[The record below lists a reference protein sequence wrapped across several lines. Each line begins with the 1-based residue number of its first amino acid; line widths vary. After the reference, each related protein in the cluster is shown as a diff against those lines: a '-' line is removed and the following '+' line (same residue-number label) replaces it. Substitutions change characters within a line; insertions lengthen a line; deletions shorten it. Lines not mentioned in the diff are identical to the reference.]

1 MERAAL
7 LWATRG
13 QRAMTEAKT
22 KFRCAIYTR
31 KSTDEGL
38 EQNFNSLDAQ
48 RAACEA
54 YILSQ
59 AGEGWECLPAL
70 YDDGGWS
77 GGNMERPALKRL
89 LDEISKG
96 QVDIVVVYKVDRLT
110 RSLTDFA
117 RIVET
122 FDNNKASF
130 VSVTQ
135 AFNTTNSM
143 GRLTLNVLLS
153 FAQFER
159 EVTGE
164 RIRDKIAASMARG
177 IWMGGSIPKG
187 YDLGDRRLDV
197 NPIEAEQVRYIFKRY
212 LELNSLVS
220 LAKDLD
226 QNSIRSK
233 RWTARNG
240 KERGGYLYGPSG
252 LSYLLRNRIYLGEI
266 THKDRS
272 YPGEHDAIIDT
283 DLFQQVQGRLA
294 LNHHKFVNRQTRSA
308 ACPLHNKI
316 FDAQG
321 KPMRPSFGYGR
332 GKKIYRY
339 YVSDSL
345 LPLGRL
351 KAGSTTPLGD
361 RLSAERTERFLQSQ
375 LASLLPPSGPEPEI
389 FGAIKRVTFSAT
401 MLTVIL
407 DIEVLIEPN
416 ACRDTLLDKAQQ
428 IDPAAK
434 IDNDDLVLSL
444 DARPLRRGKSVRS
457 TDCFLDAPEQRRVL
471 AELVRTSH
479 RKLTELNA
487 SPLHPEMHEHM
498 STPINEWTRERIAI
512 GLLAPD
518 IQRALLTGKA
528 PLGLDPE
535 KLLSRDMPLDWE
547 GQRKFL
553 GMKHA
558 A

>member
-1 MERAAL
+1 
-7 LWATRG
+7 
-13 QRAMTEAKT
+13 MTEAKT
-22 KFRCAIYTR
+22 RFRCAIYTR

-54 YILSQ
+54 YIQSQ
-59 AGEGWECLPAL
+59 AGEGWECLPQV

-89 LDEISKG
+89 LAEISKG

-197 NPIEAEQVRYIFKRY
+197 NPIEAEQIRYIFKRY

-226 QNSIRSK
+226 QNNIRSK
-233 RWTARNG
+233 RWTARSG

-266 THKDRS
+266 R
-272 YPGEHDAIIDT
+272 I
-283 DLFQQVQGRLA
+283 
-294 LNHHKFVNRQTRSA
+294 
-308 ACPLHNKI
+308 
-316 FDAQG
+316 
-321 KPMRPSFGYGR
+321 
-332 GKKIYRY
+332 
-339 YVSDSL
+339 SL
-345 LPLGRL
+345 I
-351 KAGSTTPLGD
+351 
-361 RLSAERTERFLQSQ
+361 
-375 LASLLPPSGPEPEI
+375 LASMMPSSTRTCSSKCRTVLPQTTSSLCKGERALQPARFTTKSL
-389 FGAIKRVTFSAT
+389 
-401 MLTVIL
+401 MLTGSQ
-407 DIEVLIEPN
+407 
-416 ACRDTLLDKAQQ
+416 C
-428 IDPAAK
+428 
-434 IDNDDLVLSL
+434 
-444 DARPLRRGKSVRS
+444 
-457 TDCFLDAPEQRRVL
+457 
-471 AELVRTSH
+471 
-479 RKLTELNA
+479 
-487 SPLHPEMHEHM
+487 
-498 STPINEWTRERIAI
+498 
-512 GLLAPD
+512 
-518 IQRALLTGKA
+518 
-528 PLGLDPE
+528 
-535 KLLSRDMPLDWE
+535 
-547 GQRKFL
+547 GQAL
-553 GMKHA
+553 GMGEVRRSIVIM
-558 A
+558 

>member
-1 MERAAL
+1 MERTAV
-7 LWATRG
+7 LWATWC

-54 YILSQ
+54 YIQSQ
-59 AGEGWECLPAL
+59 AGEGWECLPQV

-122 FDNNKASF
+122 FDNNNASF

-187 YDLGDRRLDV
+187 YDLGDRKLDV
-197 NPIEAEQVRYIFKRY
+197 NPVEAEQIRYIFKRY
-212 LELNSLVS
+212 LELNSLVA

-226 QNSIRSK
+226 QNNIRSK
-233 RWTARNG
+233 QWTARSG

-266 THKDRS
+266 THKDKS
-272 YPGEHDAIIDT
+272 YPGEHDGIIEA
-283 DLFQQVQGRLA
+283 DLFQQVQDRLA
-294 LNHHKFVNRQTRSA
+294 ANHHKFVNRQTRSA

-321 KPMRPSFGYGR
+321 KPMRPNFGYGR

-339 YVSDSL
+339 YVSETL

-361 RLSAERTERFLQSQ
+361 RLSAERTERFLQDR
-375 LASLLPPSGPEPEI
+375 LGSLKPDCPDFEI
-389 FGAIKRVTFSAT
+389 FEAIKNVMFSSNKLTVTFRVAA
-401 MLTVIL
+401 
-407 DIEVLIEPN
+407 LIGTN
-416 ACRDTLLDKAQQ
+416 ACEDTLLAKAQQ

-434 IDNDDLVLSL
+434 IDSDDLVLSL
-444 DARPLRRGKSVRS
+444 DARPVRRGKSVRS
-457 TDCFLDAPEQRRVL
+457 IDCVLDAPEQRRVL

-479 RKLTELNA
+479 RKLTELKA

-512 GLLAPD
+512 GLLAPV
-518 IQRALLTGKA
+518 IQKALLTGKA

-553 GMKHA
+553 GMRHA
-558 A
+558 T

>member
-1 MERAAL
+1 MERTAV
-7 LWATRG
+7 LWATWC

-54 YILSQ
+54 YIQSQ
-59 AGEGWECLPAL
+59 AGEGWECLPQV

-122 FDNNKASF
+122 FDNNNASF

-187 YDLGDRRLDV
+187 YDLGDRKLDV
-197 NPIEAEQVRYIFKRY
+197 NPVEAEQIRYIFKRY
-212 LELNSLVS
+212 LELNSLVA

-226 QNSIRSK
+226 QNNIRSK
-233 RWTARNG
+233 QWTARSG

-266 THKDRS
+266 THKDKS
-272 YPGEHDAIIDT
+272 YPGEHDGIIEA
-283 DLFQQVQGRLA
+283 DLFQQVQDRLA
-294 LNHHKFVNRQTRSA
+294 ANHHKFVNRPTRSA

-321 KPMRPSFGYGR
+321 KPMRPNFGYGR

-339 YVSDSL
+339 YVSETL

-361 RLSAERTERFLQSQ
+361 RLSAERTERFLQDR
-375 LASLLPPSGPEPEI
+375 LGSLKPDCPDFEI
-389 FGAIKRVTFSAT
+389 FEAIKNVMFSSNKLTVTFRVAA
-401 MLTVIL
+401 
-407 DIEVLIEPN
+407 LIGTN
-416 ACRDTLLDKAQQ
+416 ACEDTLLAKAQQ

-434 IDNDDLVLSL
+434 IDSDDLVLSL
-444 DARPLRRGKSVRS
+444 DARPVRRGKSVRS
-457 TDCFLDAPEQRRVL
+457 IDCVLDAPEQRRVL

-479 RKLTELNA
+479 RKLTELKA

-512 GLLAPD
+512 GLLAPV
-518 IQRALLTGKA
+518 IQKALLTGKA

-553 GMKHA
+553 GMRHA
-558 A
+558 T

>member
-1 MERAAL
+1 
-7 LWATRG
+7 
-13 QRAMTEAKT
+13 MTEAKT

-54 YILSQ
+54 YIQSQ
-59 AGEGWECLPAL
+59 AGEGWECLPQV

-89 LDEISKG
+89 LAEISKG

-122 FDNNKASF
+122 FDNNEASF

-164 RIRDKIAASMARG
+164 RIRDKIAASKARG
-177 IWMGGSIPKG
+177 IWMGGGIPKG
-187 YDLGDRRLDV
+187 YDLGDRKLDV

-212 LELNSLVS
+212 LELNSLIS

-226 QNSIRSK
+226 QNNIRSK
-233 RWTARNG
+233 RWTARSG
-240 KERGGYLYGPSG
+240 KERGGYLYDPSG
-252 LSYLLRNRIYLGEI
+252 LSYLLRNRIYLGQI
-266 THKDRS
+266 THKDKS
-272 YPGEHDAIIDT
+272 YPGEHDAIIET
-283 DLFQQVQGRLA
+283 DLFQQVQDRLA
-294 LNHHKFVNRQTRSA
+294 ANHHRFVNRRTRSA

-321 KPMRPSFGYGR
+321 RPMRPNFGYGR

-339 YVSDSL
+339 YVSDTL

-351 KAGSTTPLGD
+351 KAGSSTPLGD
-361 RLSAERTERFLQSQ
+361 RLSAERTERFLQDKLS
-375 LASLLPPSGPEPEI
+375 SLKPDGHDFEI
-389 FGAIKRVTFSAT
+389 FEAIERVMFSSNK
-401 MLTVIL
+401 LTVTL
-407 DIEVLIEPN
+407 RVAELIGTN
-416 ACRDTLLDKAQQ
+416 ACEDTLLAKAQQ

-434 IDNDDLVLSL
+434 IGDDDLLLSL
-444 DARPLRRGKSVRS
+444 DARPVRRGKSVRS
-457 TDCFLDAPEQRRVL
+457 IDCVLDAPEQRRVL

-518 IQRALLTGKA
+518 IQKALLTGKA
-528 PLGLDPE
+528 PLGLYPE

-553 GMKHA
+553 GMQHA
-558 A
+558 T

>member
-1 MERAAL
+1 
-7 LWATRG
+7 
-13 QRAMTEAKT
+13 
-22 KFRCAIYTR
+22 
-31 KSTDEGL
+31 
-38 EQNFNSLDAQ
+38 
-48 RAACEA
+48 
-54 YILSQ
+54 
-59 AGEGWECLPAL
+59 
-70 YDDGGWS
+70 
-77 GGNMERPALKRL
+77 
-89 LDEISKG
+89 
-96 QVDIVVVYKVDRLT
+96 VDIVVVYKVDRLT

-122 FDNNKASF
+122 FDNNEASF

-226 QNSIRSK
+226 QNNIRSK
-233 RWTARNG
+233 RWTARSG
-240 KERGGYLYGPSG
+240 KERGGYLYDSSG
-252 LSYLLRNRIYLGEI
+252 LSYLLRNRIYLGQI
-266 THKDRS
+266 THKDKS
-272 YPGEHDAIIDT
+272 YPGEHDAIIEA
-283 DLFQQVQGRLA
+283 DLFQQVQERLA
-294 LNHHKFVNRQTRSA
+294 ANHHKFVNRQTRSA

-321 KPMRPSFGYGR
+321 RPMRPNFGYGR

-339 YVSDSL
+339 YVSDTL

-351 KAGSTTPLGD
+351 KAGSSTPLGD
-361 RLSAERTERFLQSQ
+361 RLSAERTERFLLDRLS
-375 LASLLPPSGPEPEI
+375 SLKPDGPDFEI
-389 FGAIKRVTFSAT
+389 FEAIERVMFSSNK
-401 MLTVIL
+401 LTVTL
-407 DIEVLIEPN
+407 RVAELIGTN
-416 ACRDTLLDKAQQ
+416 ACEDTLLAKAQQ

-434 IDNDDLVLSL
+434 IGDDDLLLSL
-444 DARPLRRGKSVRS
+444 DARPVRRGKSVRS
-457 TDCFLDAPEQRRVL
+457 IDCVLDAPEQRRVL

-518 IQRALLTGKA
+518 IQKALLTGKA

-553 GMKHA
+553 GMLHRMHLLS
-558 A
+558 

>member
-1 MERAAL
+1 
-7 LWATRG
+7 
-13 QRAMTEAKT
+13 MTEAKT

-54 YILSQ
+54 YIQSQ
-59 AGEGWECLPAL
+59 AGKGWECRPQV

-89 LDEISKG
+89 LAEISKG

-122 FDNNKASF
+122 FDNNEASF

-164 RIRDKIAASMARG
+164 RIRDKIAASKARG
-177 IWMGGSIPKG
+177 IWMGGGIPKG
-187 YDLGDRRLDV
+187 YDLGDRKLDV

-212 LELNSLVS
+212 LELNSLIS

-226 QNSIRSK
+226 QNNIRSK
-233 RWTARNG
+233 RWTARSG
-240 KERGGYLYGPSG
+240 KERGGYLYDPSG
-252 LSYLLRNRIYLGEI
+252 LSYLLRNRIYLGQI
-266 THKDRS
+266 THKDKS
-272 YPGEHDAIIDT
+272 YPGEHDAIIET
-283 DLFQQVQGRLA
+283 DLFQQVQDRLA
-294 LNHHKFVNRQTRSA
+294 ANHHRFVNRRTRSA

-321 KPMRPSFGYGR
+321 RPMRPNFGYGR

-339 YVSDSL
+339 YVSDTL

-351 KAGSTTPLGD
+351 KAGSSTPLGD
-361 RLSAERTERFLQSQ
+361 RLSAERTERFLQDKLS
-375 LASLLPPSGPEPEI
+375 SLKPDGHDFEI
-389 FGAIKRVTFSAT
+389 FEAIERVMFSSNK
-401 MLTVIL
+401 LTVTL
-407 DIEVLIEPN
+407 RVAELIGTN
-416 ACRDTLLDKAQQ
+416 ACEDTLLAKAQQ

-434 IDNDDLVLSL
+434 IGDDDLLLSL
-444 DARPLRRGKSVRS
+444 DARPVRRGKSVRS
-457 TDCFLDAPEQRRVL
+457 IDCVLDAPEQRRVL

-518 IQRALLTGKA
+518 IQKALLTGKA
-528 PLGLDPE
+528 PLGLYPE

-553 GMKHA
+553 GMQHA
-558 A
+558 T

>member
-1 MERAAL
+1 
-7 LWATRG
+7 
-13 QRAMTEAKT
+13 MTEAKT

-59 AGEGWECLPAL
+59 AGEGWACLPEL

-77 GGNMERPALKRL
+77 GGNMERPALKTL
-89 LDEISKG
+89 LGEISKG

-117 RIVET
+117 RIVDT
-122 FDNNKASF
+122 FDQNKASF

-212 LELNSLVS
+212 LELNSLIS

-226 QNSIRSK
+226 QSHIRSK
-233 RWTARNG
+233 RWTARSG
-240 KERGGYLYGPSG
+240 KERGGYLYDPSG
-252 LSYLLRNRIYLGEI
+252 LSYLLRNRIYLGQI
-266 THKDRS
+266 THKDKS
-272 YPGEHDAIIDT
+272 YPGEHDAIIEA
-283 DLFQQVQGRLA
+283 DLFHQVQERLA
-294 LNHHKFVNRQTRSA
+294 ANHHKFVNRQTRSA

-316 FDAQG
+316 LDAQG
-321 KPMRPSFGYGR
+321 KPMRPNFGYGR

-339 YVSDSL
+339 YVSDTL

-361 RLSAERTERFLQSQ
+361 RLSAERTERFLQDR
-375 LASLLPPSGPEPEI
+375 LGGLKPDGPDFEI
-389 FGAIKRVTFSAT
+389 FEALTRVMFSSNK
-401 MLTVIL
+401 LTVTL
-407 DIEVLIEPN
+407 RVAALIEAN
-416 ACRDTLLDKAQQ
+416 ACEDTLLAKAQQ

-434 IDNDDLVLSL
+434 IDNDDLLLSL
-444 DARPLRRGKSVRS
+444 DARPVRRGKSVRS
-457 TDCFLDAPEQRRVL
+457 TDSFLDAPEQQRVL

-518 IQRALLTGKA
+518 IQKALLTGKA

-553 GMKHA
+553 GMRHA
-558 A
+558 T

>member
-1 MERAAL
+1 
-7 LWATRG
+7 
-13 QRAMTEAKT
+13 MTEAKT

-59 AGEGWECLPAL
+59 AGEGWECLPQV

-122 FDNNKASF
+122 FDNNNASF

-164 RIRDKIAASMARG
+164 RIRDKIASSMARG

-212 LELNSLVS
+212 LELNSLIS
-220 LAKDLD
+220 LAKNLD
-226 QNSIRSK
+226 QNNIRSK
-233 RWTARNG
+233 RWTARSG
-240 KERGGYLYGPSG
+240 KERGGYLYDPSG
-252 LSYLLRNRIYLGEI
+252 LSYLLRNRIYLGQI
-266 THKDRS
+266 THKDKS
-272 YPGEHDAIIDT
+272 FPGEHDAIVDA
-283 DLFQQVQGRLA
+283 DLFQQVQDRLA
-294 LNHHKFVNRQTRSA
+294 QNHHKFVNRQTRSA

-321 KPMRPSFGYGR
+321 KPMRPNFGYGR

-339 YVSDSL
+339 YVSDTL

-361 RLSAERTERFLQSQ
+361 RLSAERTERFLQDR
-375 LASLLPPSGPEPEI
+375 LGSLKPDGADFEI
-389 FGAIKRVTFSAT
+389 FEAIKRVMFSSKK
-401 MLTVIL
+401 LTVTLRISA
-407 DIEVLIEPN
+407 LIDTN
-416 ACRDTLLDKAQQ
+416 ACEDTLLAKAQE

-434 IDNDDLVLSL
+434 IDQEDLLLSL
-444 DARPLRRGKSVRS
+444 DARPVRRGKSVRS
-457 TDCFLDAPEQRRVL
+457 TDSFLDAPEQRRIL

-498 STPINEWTRERIAI
+498 STPVNEWTRERIAI

-518 IQRALLTGKA
+518 VQKALLTEKA
-528 PLGLDPE
+528 SLGLDPE

-547 GQRKFL
+547 GQRRFL
-553 GMKHA
+553 GINA
-558 A
+558 AT

>member
-1 MERAAL
+1 
-7 LWATRG
+7 
-13 QRAMTEAKT
+13 MTEAKT

-59 AGEGWECLPAL
+59 AGEGWECLPQL

-89 LDEISKG
+89 LTEISKG

-117 RIVET
+117 RIVDT
-122 FDNNKASF
+122 FDNNEASF

-164 RIRDKIAASMARG
+164 RIRDKIAASKARG
-177 IWMGGSIPKG
+177 IWMGGSIPVG

-197 NPIEAEQVRYIFKRY
+197 NPEEAEQVRHIFKRY
-212 LELNSLVS
+212 LELNSLIS
-220 LAKDLD
+220 LAQELD
-226 QNSIRSK
+226 RDNIRSK
-233 RWTARNG
+233 QWIARSG

-252 LSYLLRNRIYLGEI
+252 LSYLLRNRIYVGEI
-266 THKDRS
+266 THKDKS
-272 YPGEHDAIIDT
+272 FPGEHHGIIDA
-283 DLFQQVQGRLA
+283 DLFQQAQDRLA
-294 LNHHKFVNRQTRSA
+294 ANHHKFVHRQTRSA

-321 KPMRPSFGYGR
+321 QPMRPSFGYGR

-339 YVSDSL
+339 YVSDAL
-345 LPLGRL
+345 LPLGKL
-351 KAGSTTPLGD
+351 KAGGALPVGD
-361 RLSAERTERFLQSQ
+361 RLSAERTERFLQDRLGSF
-375 LASLLPPSGPEPEI
+375 LTPDSHDFNI
-389 FGAIKRVTFSAT
+389 FVAIKRVTFSSAT
-401 MLTVIL
+401 LTVTL
-407 DIEVLIEPN
+407 QVAALIDTN
-416 ACRDTLLDKAQQ
+416 ACEDALLAKAQQ
-428 IDPAAK
+428 IDPSAK
-434 IDNDDLVLSL
+434 IDHDDLVLSP
-444 DARPLRRGKSVRS
+444 DARTVRRGKSIRS
-457 TDCFLDAPEQRRVL
+457 TDSFLDAPEQRRVL

-498 STPINEWTRERIAI
+498 STPTNEWTRERIAI

-518 IQRALLTGKA
+518 IQKGLLTGKA
-528 PLGLDPE
+528 PLNLDPE
-535 KLLSRDMPLDWE
+535 KLRSRDMPLDWE

-553 GMKHA
+553 GMNQPA
-558 A
+558 

>member
-187 YDLGDRRLDV
+187 YDLGDRKLDV

-233 RWTARNG
+233 RWTARSG

-266 THKDRS
+266 THKDKS

-283 DLFQQVQGRLA
+283 DLFQQVQDRLA
-294 LNHHKFVNRQTRSA
+294 ANHHKFVQRQTRSA

-321 KPMRPSFGYGR
+321 QPMRPSFGYGR

-407 DIEVLIEPN
+407 DIAALIEPN
-416 ACRDTLLDKAQQ
+416 ACEDTLLAKAQR

-434 IDNDDLVLSL
+434 IDSDDLVLSL

-498 STPINEWTRERIAI
+498 STPINEWTRERVAI

-553 GMKHA
+553 GMNA
-558 A
+558 AT

>member
-1 MERAAL
+1 
-7 LWATRG
+7 
-13 QRAMTEAKT
+13 MTEAKT

-59 AGEGWECLPAL
+59 AGEGWECLPQV

-122 FDNNKASF
+122 FDNNEASF

-164 RIRDKIAASMARG
+164 RIRDKIAASKARG
-177 IWMGGSIPKG
+177 IWMGGGIPKG
-187 YDLGDRRLDV
+187 YDLGDRKLDV

-212 LELNSLVS
+212 LELNSLIS

-226 QNSIRSK
+226 QNNIRSK
-233 RWTARNG
+233 RWTARSG
-240 KERGGYLYGPSG
+240 KERGGYLYDPSG
-252 LSYLLRNRIYLGEI
+252 LSYLLRNRIYLGQI
-266 THKDRS
+266 THKDKS
-272 YPGEHDAIIDT
+272 YPGEHDAIIET
-283 DLFQQVQGRLA
+283 DLFQQVQDRLA
-294 LNHHKFVNRQTRSA
+294 ANHHRFVNRRTRSA

-321 KPMRPSFGYGR
+321 RPMRPNFGYGR

-339 YVSDSL
+339 YVSDTL

-351 KAGSTTPLGD
+351 KAGSSTPLGD
-361 RLSAERTERFLQSQ
+361 RLSAERTERFLQDKLS
-375 LASLLPPSGPEPEI
+375 SLKPDGHDFEI
-389 FGAIKRVTFSAT
+389 FEAIERVMFSSNK
-401 MLTVIL
+401 LTVTL
-407 DIEVLIEPN
+407 RVAELIGTN
-416 ACRDTLLDKAQQ
+416 ACEDTLLAKAQQ

-434 IDNDDLVLSL
+434 IGDDDLLLSL
-444 DARPLRRGKSVRS
+444 DARPVRRGKSVRS
-457 TDCFLDAPEQRRVL
+457 IDCVLDAPEQRRVL

-518 IQRALLTGKA
+518 IQKALLTGKA
-528 PLGLDPE
+528 PLGLYPE

-553 GMKHA
+553 GMQHA
-558 A
+558 T

>member
-1 MERAAL
+1 
-7 LWATRG
+7 
-13 QRAMTEAKT
+13 MTEAKT
-22 KFRCAIYTR
+22 KLRCAIYTR

-59 AGEGWECLPAL
+59 AGEGWECLPQL

-212 LELNSLVS
+212 LELNSLIS

-226 QNSIRSK
+226 RNNIRSK
-233 RWTARNG
+233 RWTARSG
-240 KERGGYLYGPSG
+240 KERGGYLYDPSG
-252 LSYLLRNRIYLGEI
+252 LSYLLRNRIYLGQI
-266 THKDRS
+266 THKDKS
-272 YPGEHDAIIDT
+272 YPGEHDAIVDAE
-283 DLFQQVQGRLA
+283 LFQQVQGRLA
-294 LNHHKFVNRQTRSA
+294 QNHHKFVNRQTRSA

-321 KPMRPSFGYGR
+321 KPMRPNFGYGR

-339 YVSDSL
+339 YVSDTL

-361 RLSAERTERFLQSQ
+361 RLSAERTERFLQDRLS
-375 LASLLPPSGPEPEI
+375 SLKPDGPDFEI
-389 FGAIKRVTFSAT
+389 FEAIERVMFSSNK
-401 MLTVIL
+401 LTVTL
-407 DIEVLIEPN
+407 RVAELIGTN
-416 ACRDTLLDKAQQ
+416 ACEDTLLAKAQQ

-434 IDNDDLVLSL
+434 IDNDDLLLSL
-444 DARPLRRGKSVRS
+444 DARPVRRGKSVRS
-457 TDCFLDAPEQRRVL
+457 IDCVLDAPEQRRVL

-518 IQRALLTGKA
+518 IQKALLTGKA
-528 PLGLDPE
+528 PLGLDPA

-553 GMKHA
+553 GIKQTG
-558 A
+558 

>member
-1 MERAAL
+1 
-7 LWATRG
+7 
-13 QRAMTEAKT
+13 
-22 KFRCAIYTR
+22 
-31 KSTDEGL
+31 
-38 EQNFNSLDAQ
+38 
-48 RAACEA
+48 
-54 YILSQ
+54 
-59 AGEGWECLPAL
+59 
-70 YDDGGWS
+70 
-77 GGNMERPALKRL
+77 
-89 LDEISKG
+89 
-96 QVDIVVVYKVDRLT
+96 
-110 RSLTDFA
+110 
-117 RIVET
+117 
-122 FDNNKASF
+122 
-130 VSVTQ
+130 
-135 AFNTTNSM
+135 M

-187 YDLGDRRLDV
+187 YDLGDRKLDV

-212 LELNSLVS
+212 LELNSLIS

-226 QNSIRSK
+226 QNNIRSK
-233 RWTARNG
+233 QWTARSG

-252 LSYLLRNRIYLGEI
+252 LSYLLRNRIYLGQI
-266 THKDRS
+266 THKDKS
-272 YPGEHDAIIDT
+272 YPGEHDAIIDAA
-283 DLFQQVQGRLA
+283 LFQQVQDRLA
-294 LNHHKFVNRQTRSA
+294 ANHHKFLNRQTRSA

-321 KPMRPSFGYGR
+321 KPMRPNFGYGR

-339 YVSDSL
+339 YVSDTL

-361 RLSAERTERFLQSQ
+361 RLSAERTERFLQDR
-375 LASLLPPSGPEPEI
+375 LVSLLPLGIATSEI
-389 FGAIKRVTFSAT
+389 FDAITRVMFSSNK
-401 MLTVIL
+401 LTVTL
-407 DIEVLIEPN
+407 EVAALIDTN
-416 ACRDTLLDKAQQ
+416 ACKDTLLAKAQQ
-428 IDPAAK
+428 IDPDAK
-434 IDNDDLVLSL
+434 INNDDLVLSL
-444 DARPLRRGKSVRS
+444 DARPVRRGKSVRS

-518 IQRALLTGKA
+518 IQKALLTGKA
-528 PLGLDPE
+528 PLGLDPA

>member
-1 MERAAL
+1 
-7 LWATRG
+7 
-13 QRAMTEAKT
+13 MTEAKT
-22 KFRCAIYTR
+22 RSRCAIYTR

-54 YILSQ
+54 YIQSQ
-59 AGEGWECLPAL
+59 AGEGWECLPQV

-96 QVDIVVVYKVDRLT
+96 QIDIVVVYKVDRLT

-177 IWMGGSIPKG
+177 IWMGGNIPKG

-197 NPIEAEQVRYIFKRY
+197 NPIEAEQIRYIFKRY
-212 LELNSLVS
+212 LELNSLIS

-226 QNSIRSK
+226 QNNIRSK
-233 RWTARNG
+233 RWTARSG
-240 KERGGYLYGPSG
+240 KERGGYLYDPSG
-252 LSYLLRNRIYLGEI
+252 LSYLLRNRIYLGQI
-266 THKDRS
+266 THKDKS
-272 YPGEHDAIIDT
+272 YPGEHDAIIDAA
-283 DLFQQVQGRLA
+283 LFQQVQDRLA
-294 LNHHKFVNRQTRSA
+294 ANHNKFVHRQTRSA

-321 KPMRPSFGYGR
+321 KPMRPNFGYGR

-339 YVSDSL
+339 YVSDTL

-351 KAGSTTPLGD
+351 KAGSTTALGD
-361 RLSAERTERFLQSQ
+361 RLSAERTERFLQDR
-375 LASLLPPSGPEPEI
+375 LGSLKPDGPEFEI
-389 FGAIKRVTFSAT
+389 FEAIKRVVFSSNK
-401 MLTVIL
+401 LTITLGVAA
-407 DIEVLIEPN
+407 LIDTN
-416 ACRDTLLDKAQQ
+416 ACEDTLIAKAQQ

-434 IDNDDLVLSL
+434 IDNCDLLLCL
-444 DARPLRRGKSVRS
+444 DARPVRRGKSVRS

-518 IQRALLTGKA
+518 IQKALLTGKA

-553 GMKHA
+553 GIKHTA
-558 A
+558 

>member
-1 MERAAL
+1 
-7 LWATRG
+7 
-13 QRAMTEAKT
+13 MTEAKT

-54 YILSQ
+54 YIQSQ
-59 AGEGWECLPAL
+59 AGEGWECLPQV

-89 LDEISKG
+89 LAEISKG

-122 FDNNKASF
+122 FDNNEASF

-187 YDLGDRRLDV
+187 YDLGDRKLNV
-197 NPIEAEQVRYIFKRY
+197 NPVEAEQVRYIFKRY
-212 LELNSLVS
+212 LELNSLIS

-226 QNSIRSK
+226 QNNIRSK
-233 RWTARNG
+233 RWTARSG

-252 LSYLLRNRIYLGEI
+252 LSYLLRNRIYLGQI
-266 THKDRS
+266 THKDKS
-272 YPGEHDAIIDT
+272 YPGEHDAIIEA
-283 DLFQQVQGRLA
+283 DLFQQVQERLA
-294 LNHHKFVNRQTRSA
+294 ANHHKFVNRQTRSA
-308 ACPLHNKI
+308 ACPLHKKI

-321 KPMRPSFGYGR
+321 KPMRPNFGYGR

-339 YVSDSL
+339 YVSDTL

-351 KAGSTTPLGD
+351 KAGGTTPIGD
-361 RLSAERTERFLQSQ
+361 RLSAERTERFLQDRLS
-375 LASLLPPSGPEPEI
+375 SLKPDGPDFEI
-389 FGAIKRVTFSAT
+389 FEAIERVMFSSNK
-401 MLTVIL
+401 LTVTL
-407 DIEVLIEPN
+407 RVAELIGTN
-416 ACRDTLLDKAQQ
+416 ACEDTLLAKTQQ

-434 IDNDDLVLSL
+434 IDSDDLVLSL

-457 TDCFLDAPEQRRVL
+457 IDCVLDAPEERRVL

-487 SPLHPEMHEHM
+487 SPLQPEMHEHM

-518 IQRALLTGKA
+518 IQKALLTGKA
-528 PLGLDPE
+528 TLGLDPE

-553 GMKHA
+553 GIRHA
-558 A
+558 E

>member
-1 MERAAL
+1 MERTAV
-7 LWATRG
+7 LWATWC

-54 YILSQ
+54 YIQSQ
-59 AGEGWECLPAL
+59 AGEGWECLPQV

-122 FDNNKASF
+122 FDNNNASF

-187 YDLGDRRLDV
+187 YDLGDRKLDV
-197 NPIEAEQVRYIFKRY
+197 NPVEAEQIRYIFKRY
-212 LELNSLVS
+212 LELNSLVA

-226 QNSIRSK
+226 QNNIRSK
-233 RWTARNG
+233 QWTARSG

-266 THKDRS
+266 THKDKS
-272 YPGEHDAIIDT
+272 YPGEHDGIIEA
-283 DLFQQVQGRLA
+283 DLFQQVQDRLA
-294 LNHHKFVNRQTRSA
+294 ANHHKFVNRQTRSA

-321 KPMRPSFGYGR
+321 KPMRPNFGYGR

-339 YVSDSL
+339 YVSETL

-361 RLSAERTERFLQSQ
+361 RLSAERTERFLQDR
-375 LASLLPPSGPEPEI
+375 LGSLKPDCPDFEI
-389 FGAIKRVTFSAT
+389 FEAIKNVMFSSNK
-401 MLTVIL
+401 LTVTL
-407 DIEVLIEPN
+407 RVAALIGTNE
-416 ACRDTLLDKAQQ
+416 CEDTLLAKAQQ

-434 IDNDDLVLSL
+434 IDSDDLVLSL
-444 DARPLRRGKSVRS
+444 DARPVRRGKSVRS
-457 TDCFLDAPEQRRVL
+457 IDCVLDAPEQRRVL

-479 RKLTELNA
+479 RKLTELKA

-512 GLLAPD
+512 GLLAPV
-518 IQRALLTGKA
+518 IQKALLTGKA

-535 KLLSRDMPLDWE
+535 KLLSRDMPLEWE

-553 GMKHA
+553 GMRHA
-558 A
+558 T

>member
-1 MERAAL
+1 MERAAVF
-7 LWATRG
+7 WTARG
-13 QRAMTEAKT
+13 QRTMTEAKT
-22 KFRCAIYTR
+22 KLRCAIYTR

-59 AGEGWECLPAL
+59 AGEGWECLPQL

-212 LELNSLVS
+212 LELNSLIS

-226 QNSIRSK
+226 RNNIRSK
-233 RWTARNG
+233 RWTARSG
-240 KERGGYLYGPSG
+240 KERGGYLYDPSG
-252 LSYLLRNRIYLGEI
+252 LSYLLRNRIYLGQI
-266 THKDRS
+266 THKDKS
-272 YPGEHDAIIDT
+272 YPGEHDAIVDAE
-283 DLFQQVQGRLA
+283 LFQQVQGRLA
-294 LNHHKFVNRQTRSA
+294 QNHHKFVNRQTRSA

-321 KPMRPSFGYGR
+321 KPMRPNFGYGR

-339 YVSDSL
+339 YVSDTL

-361 RLSAERTERFLQSQ
+361 RLSAERTERFLQDRLS
-375 LASLLPPSGPEPEI
+375 SLKPDGPDFEI
-389 FGAIKRVTFSAT
+389 FEAIERVMFSSNK
-401 MLTVIL
+401 LTVTL
-407 DIEVLIEPN
+407 RVAELIGTN
-416 ACRDTLLDKAQQ
+416 ACEDTLLAKAQQ

-434 IDNDDLVLSL
+434 IDNDDLLLSL
-444 DARPLRRGKSVRS
+444 DARPVRRGKSVRS
-457 TDCFLDAPEQRRVL
+457 IDCVLDAPEQRRVL

-518 IQRALLTGKA
+518 IQKALLTGKA
-528 PLGLDPE
+528 PLGLDPA

-553 GMKHA
+553 GIKQTG
-558 A
+558 

>member
-1 MERAAL
+1 
-7 LWATRG
+7 
-13 QRAMTEAKT
+13 MTEAKT

-38 EQNFNSLDAQ
+38 EQNFNTLDAQ

-59 AGEGWECLPAL
+59 AGEGWECLPQL

-77 GGNMERPALKRL
+77 GGNMERPALRRL

-122 FDNNKASF
+122 FDNNNASF

-164 RIRDKIAASMARG
+164 RIRDKIAASKARG
-177 IWMGGSIPKG
+177 IWMGGSVPIG
-187 YDLGDRRLDV
+187 YNLGDRKLDV
-197 NPIEAEQVRYIFKRY
+197 NPIEAGQVCHIFKRY
-212 LELNSLVS
+212 LELNSLIS
-220 LAKDLD
+220 LAKDLERD
-226 QNSIRSK
+226 NIRSK
-233 RWTARNG
+233 QWTTRGG

-252 LSYLLRNRIYLGEI
+252 LSYLLRNRIYLGEV
-266 THKDRS
+266 THKDKS

-283 DLFQQVQGRLA
+283 DLFRQVQERLSA
-294 LNHHKFVNRQTRSA
+294 NHRKFVNRQTRSA
-308 ACPLHNKI
+308 ACPLRNKI
-316 FDAQG
+316 FDALG
-321 KPMRPSFGYGR
+321 KPMRPNFGYGR

-339 YVSDSL
+339 YVSDALS
-345 LPLGRL
+345 PLGRL
-351 KAGSTTPLGD
+351 RAGSATPVGD
-361 RLSAERTERFLQSQ
+361 RLSAERTERFLQDR
-375 LASLLPPSGPEPEI
+375 LVCLFPLGIPASEI
-389 FGAIKRVTFSAT
+389 FDAIKRVTFSSAKVT
-401 MLTVIL
+401 ITLKVSA
-407 DIEVLIEPN
+407 LIDAN
-416 ACRDTLLDKAQQ
+416 ACEDTLLAKAQR
-428 IDPAAK
+428 IDPASK
-434 IDNDDLVLSL
+434 IDNDDLLLSL
-444 DARPLRRGKSVRS
+444 DARPIRRCKSVRS

-479 RKLTELNA
+479 RKLTELKA

-518 IQRALLTGKA
+518 IQKALLTGKA

-535 KLLSRDMPLDWE
+535 KLLCRDIPLDWE

-553 GMKHA
+553 GMKHTA
-558 A
+558 

>member
-1 MERAAL
+1 
-7 LWATRG
+7 
-13 QRAMTEAKT
+13 MTEAKT
-22 KFRCAIYTR
+22 RFRCAIYTR

-54 YILSQ
+54 YIQSQ
-59 AGEGWECLPAL
+59 AGEGWECLPQV

-77 GGNMERPALKRL
+77 GGNMERPALRRL

-117 RIVET
+117 SIVET

-159 EVTGE
+159 EITGE
-164 RIRDKIAASMARG
+164 RIRDKIAASIARG
-177 IWMGGSIPKG
+177 IWMGGNIPKG

-197 NPIEAEQVRYIFKRY
+197 NPIGAEQVRYIFKRY

-226 QNSIRSK
+226 QNNIRSK
-233 RWTARNG
+233 RWTARSG

-252 LSYLLRNRIYLGEI
+252 LSYLLRNRIYLGKI
-266 THKDRS
+266 THKDKS

-283 DLFQQVQGRLA
+283 DLFQQVQDRLA
-294 LNHHKFVNRQTRSA
+294 ANHHKFVQRRARSA

-321 KPMRPSFGYGR
+321 KPMRPNFGYGR

-339 YVSDSL
+339 YVSDTL

-361 RLSAERTERFLQSQ
+361 RLSAERTERFLQDRLS
-375 LASLLPPSGPEPEI
+375 SLKPDGPEFEI
-389 FGAIKRVTFSAT
+389 FKAIKRVMFSSNK
-401 MLTVIL
+401 LTVTFQ
-407 DIEVLIEPN
+407 VAALIDTN
-416 ACRDTLLDKAQQ
+416 ACEDALLDKAQQ

-434 IDNDDLVLSL
+434 IDSDDLVLSL

-535 KLLSRDMPLDWE
+535 QLLSRDMPLDWE

>member
-1 MERAAL
+1 
-7 LWATRG
+7 
-13 QRAMTEAKT
+13 MTEAKT

-54 YILSQ
+54 YVLSQ
-59 AGEGWECLPAL
+59 AGEGWECLPQV

-89 LDEISKG
+89 LAEISKG

-122 FDNNKASF
+122 FDNNGASF

-187 YDLGDRRLDV
+187 YDLGDRKLDV
-197 NPIEAEQVRYIFKRY
+197 NPIEAEQVRYIFTRY

-226 QNSIRSK
+226 QNNIRSK
-233 RWTARNG
+233 RWTARSG
-240 KERGGYLYGPSG
+240 KERGGYLYDPSG
-252 LSYLLRNRIYLGEI
+252 LSYLLRNRIYLGQI
-266 THKDRS
+266 THKDKS
-272 YPGEHDAIIDT
+272 YPGEHDAIIDAA
-283 DLFQQVQGRLA
+283 LFQQVQDRLA
-294 LNHHKFVNRQTRSA
+294 ANHHKFVNRQTRSA
-308 ACPLHNKI
+308 ACPLRNKI

-321 KPMRPSFGYGR
+321 KPMRPNFGYGR

-339 YVSDSL
+339 YVSDTL

-361 RLSAERTERFLQSQ
+361 RLSAERTERFLQDR
-375 LASLLPPSGPEPEI
+375 LGSLIPHGSDFKI
-389 FGAIKRVTFSAT
+389 FEAIERVMFSSKK
-401 MLTVIL
+401 LTVTL
-407 DIEVLIEPN
+407 RLAALIDTN
-416 ACRDTLLDKAQQ
+416 ASEDTLLAKVQQ

-434 IDNDDLVLSL
+434 INQEDLLLSL
-444 DARPLRRGKSVRS
+444 DARPVRRGKSVRS
-457 TDCFLDAPEQRRVL
+457 ADRFLDAPEQRRIL

-518 IQRALLTGKA
+518 IQKALLTGTA
-528 PLGLDPE
+528 PLGLNPE

-553 GMKHA
+553 EMNA
-558 A
+558 AT

>member
-1 MERAAL
+1 MERPAV
-7 LWATRG
+7 LWAAGR
-13 QRAMTEAKT
+13 QRTMTEAKT

-59 AGEGWECLPAL
+59 AGEGWECLPEL

-77 GGNMERPALKRL
+77 GGNMERPALKAL
-89 LDEISKG
+89 LGEIAKG

-122 FDNNKASF
+122 FDNNEASF

-187 YDLGDRRLDV
+187 YDLGDRKLDV
-197 NPIEAEQVRYIFKRY
+197 NPIESEQVRYIFKRY
-212 LELNSLVS
+212 LELNSLIS

-226 QNSIRSK
+226 QNNIRSK
-233 RWTARNG
+233 RWTARSG
-240 KERGGYLYGPSG
+240 KERGGYLYDPSG
-252 LSYLLRNRIYLGEI
+252 LSYLLRNRIYLGQI
-266 THKDRS
+266 THKDKS
-272 YPGEHDAIIDT
+272 YPGEHDAIVDA
-283 DLFQQVQGRLA
+283 DLFQQVQDRLA
-294 LNHHKFVNRQTRSA
+294 ANHHKFVNRQTRSA

-321 KPMRPSFGYGR
+321 KPMRPNFGYGR

-339 YVSDSL
+339 YVSDTL

-361 RLSAERTERFLQSQ
+361 RLSAERTERFLQDR
-375 LASLLPPSGPEPEI
+375 LGSLKPDGPDFEI
-389 FGAIKRVTFSAT
+389 FEAIERVMFSSNK
-401 MLTVIL
+401 LTVTLRIAA
-407 DIEVLIEPN
+407 LIDTN
-416 ACRDTLLDKAQQ
+416 ACEDTLLAKAQQ

-434 IDNDDLVLSL
+434 IDNDDLLLSL
-444 DARPLRRGKSVRS
+444 DVRPVRRGKSIRS

-498 STPINEWTRERIAI
+498 STPVNEWTRERIAI

-518 IQRALLTGKA
+518 IQKALLTGTA

-535 KLLSRDMPLDWE
+535 KLLSRDIPLDWE

>member
-1 MERAAL
+1 
-7 LWATRG
+7 
-13 QRAMTEAKT
+13 MTAAKT

-38 EQNFNSLDAQ
+38 EQSFNSLDAQ

-59 AGEGWECLPAL
+59 AGEGWECLPQV

-96 QVDIVVVYKVDRLT
+96 HVDIVVVYKVDRLT

-122 FDNNKASF
+122 FDNNNASF

-212 LELNSLVS
+212 LELNSLIS
-220 LAKDLD
+220 LAKDLA
-226 QNSIRSK
+226 QNNIRSK
-233 RWTARNG
+233 RWTARSG
-240 KERGGYLYGPSG
+240 KERGGYLYDPSG
-252 LSYLLRNRIYLGEI
+252 LSYLLRNRIYLGQI
-266 THKDRS
+266 THKDKS
-272 YPGEHDAIIDT
+272 YPGEHDAIIET
-283 DLFQQVQGRLA
+283 DLFQKVQERLA
-294 LNHHKFVNRQTRSA
+294 ANHHKFVNRQTRSA

-321 KPMRPSFGYGR
+321 KPMRPNFGYGR

-339 YVSDSL
+339 YVSNTL

-361 RLSAERTERFLQSQ
+361 RLSAERTERFLQDRLSN
-375 LASLLPPSGPEPEI
+375 LKPDGLGFEI
-389 FGAIKRVTFSAT
+389 FEAIERVMFSSNK
-401 MLTVIL
+401 LTVTL
-407 DIEVLIEPN
+407 RVAELIGTN
-416 ACRDTLLDKAQQ
+416 ACEDTLLAKAQQ
-428 IDPAAK
+428 IDLAAK
-434 IDNDDLVLSL
+434 IDSDDLVLSL
-444 DARPLRRGKSVRS
+444 DARPVRRGKSVRS
-457 TDCFLDAPEQRRVL
+457 IDCVLDAPEQRRVL

-518 IQRALLTGKA
+518 IQKALLTGKA

-535 KLLSRDMPLDWE
+535 KLLSRDMPLDWD

-553 GMKHA
+553 GMQHA
-558 A
+558 T

>member
-1 MERAAL
+1 
-7 LWATRG
+7 
-13 QRAMTEAKT
+13 MTEAKT

-54 YILSQ
+54 YIQSQ
-59 AGEGWECLPAL
+59 AGEGWECMPQV

-187 YDLGDRRLDV
+187 YDLGNRRLDA

-226 QNSIRSK
+226 QNNIRSK
-233 RWTARNG
+233 RWTARSG

-266 THKDRS
+266 THKDKS
-272 YPGEHDAIIDT
+272 YPGEHNAIIDT
-283 DLFQQVQGRLA
+283 DLFQQVQDRLA
-294 LNHHKFVNRQTRSA
+294 ANHHKFVQRRARSA

-316 FDAQG
+316 FDAHGQ
-321 KPMRPSFGYGR
+321 PMRPSFGYGR

-339 YVSDSL
+339 YVSDTL

-375 LASLLPPSGPEPEI
+375 LASLLPPNGPEPEI

-416 ACRDTLLDKAQQ
+416 ACRDTLLGKAQQ

-434 IDNDDLVLSL
+434 IESDDLVLSL

-498 STPINEWTRERIAI
+498 CTPINEWTRERIAI

-553 GMKHA
+553 GIRHA